1 MEWRKEM
8 GSKVDDRQA
17 VNRQA
22 YKQTE
27 RRSIGQADATRSD
40 ERSQNYYSS
49 VAFETKKKE

>member
-1 MEWRKEM
+1 M